1 MNMQAIMMQ
10 AKKMQKDIENKQ
22 KELEGNF
29 YEGKS
34 QLVTATMSGKNELVS
49 IKIDTDEISSDDKEM
64 LEDMVMIAVNDAIKK
79 MEIISILHNRCH
91 CFLTDIRLYNSAI
104 LCLSSHACP

>member
-10 AKKMQKDIENKQ
+10 AKKMQKDMKNKQ
-22 KELEGNF
+22 KELEGKF

-34 QLVTATMSGKNELVS
+34 QLVTATISGKNELVS
-49 IKIDTDEISSDDKEM
+49 IKIDTDDISSDDKEM

-79 MEIISILHNRCH
+79 MEADKQEKFGKYGNMLNG
-91 CFLTDIRLYNSAI
+91 LM
-104 LCLSSHACP
+104 

>member
-1 MNMQAIMMQ
+1 MNIQTIMMQ
-10 AKKMQKDIENKQ
+10 AKKMQKDMEKKQ
-22 KELEGNF
+22 KELDDKF

-49 IKIDTDEISSDDKEM
+49 IKIDIDEISSDDKEM

-79 MEIISILHNRCH
+79 MEADKQEKFGKYGNMLNG
-91 CFLTDIRLYNSAI
+91 LM
-104 LCLSSHACP
+104 